1 MTSQSAKRTPI
12 HGLWW
17 DLNCARAWPK
27 WKTLSQQTN
36 HRHPTSISRSIV
48 SISSQHGQK
57 NSKEVKQSSDDEYVL
72 LLSLL
77 VQRCTCNIIFSSQ
90 EDTEQR
96 QSLVAWWVNCECKQT
111 NRFSSCGK
119 STPNVPGKCDTWR
132 AQPSRFARTKK
143 ILNNE
148 QPHLSEVNYQ
158 LVASACKFRI
168 EKYLW
173 TRNVRW
179 RCFLFSGL
187 VIPTRVWNVVVSV
200 LRLTNERWTVI
211 MKESARTHRTNI
223 ANNL

>member
-1 MTSQSAKRTPI
+1 MAQMKNAIAANEPSASNI
-12 HGLWW
+12 HIM
-17 DLNCARAWPK
+17 LNRFDFFAEREKSP
-27 WKTLSQQTN
+27 
-36 HRHPTSISRSIV
+36 
-48 SISSQHGQK
+48 
-57 NSKEVKQSSDDEYVL
+57 KEVKQSSDDEYVL

-96 QSLVAWWVNCECKQT
+96 QSLVAGWVNCECKQT

-132 AQPSRFARTKK
+132 AQPSRSARTKK

-158 LVASACKFRI
+158 LVASACKLVSYRKIF
-168 EKYLW
+168 
-173 TRNVRW
+173 VRW

-187 VIPTRVWNVVVSV
+187 VVPTRAWNVVVSV